1 MKISAIDV
9 APDLLDDL
17 VAANRILAD
26 QGILDAFGHVS
37 VRHPDN
43 PDHYLMSRWLAPA
56 LVTAEDIV
64 EYDLESVALSHP
76 DVHLY
81 SERYIHSE
89 IYKVR
94 PTCTRSCTAI
104 RRRWCRSG

>member
-43 PDHYLMSRWLAPA
+43 PDR
-56 LVTAEDIV
+56 
-64 EYDLESVALSHP
+64 
-76 DVHLY
+76 
-81 SERYIHSE
+81 
-89 IYKVR
+89 
-94 PTCTRSCTAI
+94 
-104 RRRWCRSG
+104 